1 MRKIL
6 LGTTAVIGA
15 ALLAPMSAMAQDGGG
30 GRTSAVV
37 NPAMPDGA
45 NYGRTGGPALVPG
58 DVTVR
63 VGGYF
68 AGWYSHTTQ
77 SNPNTFG
84 QSTPGAAGAVTG
96 AGVPGV
102 GNVYATG
109 TTALQ
114 IANGATATGVTPVNT
129 GGQSTANQ
137 VGSAKTGKN
146 DFHSDAEI
154 HIYVDGKAANG
165 LRYGAV
171 LEMTFNGSEGTMPG
185 AGRRTFT
192 FKTGGLIDEMYAY
205 AALPGLGQVRFGDE
219 DGSVGLMTTGVLTG
233 FGTGGVYGSWQNS
246 VVRPNRTTTSP
257 GDLGDNTKIIYL
269 SPQLFGFDFGVS
281 YALNSNTGAGNGC
294 VASYAVYSCDR
305 TYAYT
310 GATGNNIQS
319 WSDLPQRRNEV
330 QAVLRYRGQFGPVG
344 IATSIGHVGWTAIRD
359 MSVAGNTV
367 KTLRPGNVWMA
378 GLQASAYGFSLGAM
392 YQWGQSNLFWGSQA
406 RGDQSMWQYTAGGTY
421 TTGPLTIGGNAFWG
435 NYSGSN
441 GFTFNGGQTA
451 ANLPNAAGVTSGSC
465 ASGAYCSNLN
475 STGNAMRR
483 WGIAAGANYRLAPGM
498 DLVAEY
504 VRHGVHEAGNTNLG
518 GVGATSNV
526 RQDKLR
532 ADVILIGTRLAF

>member
-58 DVTVR
+58 DVQVR

-77 SNPNTFG
+77 SNPNTFN
-84 QSTPGAAGAVTG
+84 QNMP
-96 AGVPGV
+96 V
-102 GNVYATG
+102 GNVTNGLTG
-109 TTALQ
+109 STQ
-114 IANGATATGVTPVNT
+114 TPVT
-129 GGQSTANQ
+129 ASGST
-137 VGSAKTGKN
+137 KTGKN

-171 LEMTFNGSEGTMPG
+171 LEMTFNGNEGTLPAG
-185 AGRRTFT
+185 GRRTFS

-219 DGSVGLMTTGVLTG
+219 DGAVGLMTTGVLTG

-281 YALNSNTGAGNGC
+281 YALNSGTGANNGC
-294 VASYAVYSCDR
+294 AASVAIYTCDR
-305 TYAYT
+305 TYAYS
-310 GATGNNIQS
+310 GATASGIQAY
-319 WSDLPQRRNEV
+319 SDMPQRRNEL

-344 IATSIGHVGWTAIRD
+344 IAASFGHVGWAAIRD
-359 MSVAGNTV
+359 MTATGNTV

-378 GLQASAYGFSLGAM
+378 GLQATAYGFSLGGM
-392 YQWGQSNLFWGSQA
+392 YQFGQQNFFWGSQTRA
-406 RGDQSMWQYTAGGTY
+406 DKDAWQYTAGATY
-421 TTGPLTIGGNAFWG
+421 TMGPLTVGGNAFWG
-435 NYSGSN
+435 SYAGTN
-441 GFTFNGGQTA
+441 GATFCDTA
-451 ANLPNAAGVTSGSC
+451 AAGGNCTAGNIGQLVRNTLAQGG
-465 ASGAYCSNLN
+465 ASS
-475 STGNAMRR
+475 RR
-483 WGIAAGANYRLAPGM
+483 WGLSAGANYRLAPGM

-504 VRHGVHEAGNTNLG
+504 VRHTVHEAGANLVSG
-518 GVGATSNV
+518 TSGN
-526 RQDKLR
+526 QDKIR
-532 ADVILIGTRLAF
+532 ADVILVGTRLAF